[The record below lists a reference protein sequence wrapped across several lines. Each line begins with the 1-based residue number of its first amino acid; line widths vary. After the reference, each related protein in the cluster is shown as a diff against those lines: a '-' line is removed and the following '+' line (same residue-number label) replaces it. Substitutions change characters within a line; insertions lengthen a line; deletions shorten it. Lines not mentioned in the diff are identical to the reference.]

1 MVGVMYV
8 YYFVH
13 LDEEPEIWV
22 RNRDA
27 CREVLSQL
35 ASKSL
40 RDEYPSARVGD
51 LLSSLD
57 ARPVGNGFSIP
68 FRWDVPQLFRDGL
81 NGELNLQPVRPG
93 LTQLA
98 LRASYTSPVRDEP
111 WDAHRRVEA
120 VVKKFLDS
128 IADSP

>member
-1 MVGVMYV
+1 M

-22 RNRDA
+22 RNRGE
-27 CREVLSQL
+27 CEMLRSL

-40 RDEYPSARVGD
+40 RDEFPSARVED
-51 LLSSLD
+51 SLSLLD
-57 ARPVGNGFSIP
+57 ARPVGNGFSLP
-68 FRWDVPQLFRDGL
+68 LRWDVPQLFLDGL

-98 LRASYTSPVRDEP
+98 LRASYISPGRDEP

-128 IADSP
+128 LAASP